1 MSRRGTARRHRKIH
15 ASPRRE
21 DLDLVTGRWKV
32 SLLSHKTCEPPILLH
47 TLFTTAVCLPV
58 CLPACL
64 PACVCVQVV
73 EVVYEPSV
81 RHSDS
86 DDEGGADVSGHMD
99 IAGQFK
105 G

>member
-32 SLLSHKTCEPPILLH
+32 RRLVHKTCEPQIILCILCS
-47 TLFTTAVCLPV
+47 LLPLSVCLPV
-58 CLPACL
+58 R
-64 PACVCVQVV
+64 VCVQVV
-73 EVVYEPSV
+73 EVVYEPYV

-86 DDEGGADVSGHMD
+86 DDEGGADVSDHMD

>member
-1 MSRRGTARRHRKIH
+1 MSRRGIARRHRRIH

-21 DLDLVTGRWKV
+21 DLDLVMGRWKV
-32 SLLSHKTCEPPILLH
+32 RRLIPQDLWATSPASQSVHFCMVS
-47 TLFTTAVCLPV
+47 VCV
-58 CLPACL
+58 CV
-64 PACVCVQVV
+64 CVCVQVV
-73 EVVYEPSV
+73 EVLYEPYV

-86 DDEGGADVSGHMD
+86 DDEVGAGVSDHMD

>member
-1 MSRRGTARRHRKIH
+1 VSHQSCCI
-15 ASPRRE
+15 
-21 DLDLVTGRWKV
+21 LC
-32 SLLSHKTCEPPILLH
+32 SLLLS
-47 TLFTTAVCLPV
+47 ACLS
-58 CLPACL
+58 ACL

-86 DDEGGADVSGHMD
+86 DDEGGADVSDHMD

>member
-58 CLPACL
+58 C
-64 PACVCVQVV
+64 VCVQVV